1 MEYDKRYLYVQK
13 KISLLFASN
22 LDTALVYLKGVGPK
36 RAELLQKEL
45 GIQTYDQ
52 LLNHYP
58 FRYIDRTRFYKINEL
73 NPEMP
78 LVQVIGRITS

>member
-1 MEYDKRYLYVQK
+1 
-13 KISLLFASN
+13 LFATN
-22 LDTALVYLKGVGPK
+22 LDTSLVYSKGVGPK

-45 GIQTYDQ
+45 GIITYEQ

-73 NPEMP
+73 NPDMP
-78 LVQVIGRITS
+78 LVQVIGQNYQ